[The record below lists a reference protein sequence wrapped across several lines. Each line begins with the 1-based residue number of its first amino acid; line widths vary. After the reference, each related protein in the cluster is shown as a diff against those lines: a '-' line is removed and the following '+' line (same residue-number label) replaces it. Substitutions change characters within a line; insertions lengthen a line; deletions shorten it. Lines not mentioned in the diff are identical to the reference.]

1 MINEQIFHRGPFIS
15 KFQRKRYLIRMRQ
28 NLLIN
33 LENSDLEYSAQL
45 SDQLHSNLTDLCRLL
60 SYYKKPSSTSLQQ
73 LDKGD
78 VFIGGH
84 SRKVTNEGKS
94 IAIRLSTEMKLD
106 QVQSFEMY
114 WNYQRSR
121 EKLMLSNDTL
131 KSEVF
136 VTN

>member
-1 MINEQIFHRGPFIS
+1 
-15 KFQRKRYLIRMRQ
+15 MRQ

-45 SDQLHSNLTDLCRLL
+45 SDQLNSNLTDLCRLL
-60 SYYKKPSSTSLQQ
+60 SYYKKSSTSSLQQ

-78 VFIGGH
+78 VMIGGH

-136 VTN
+136 RTH